1 MSNKFSLKIF
11 DLFWLGDEKDYHE
24 DFCLHGRVQAIIGDE
39 ILDDGLNDDL
49 DEWTVSAGAFRMLQ
63 SIYSDHYSGKEE
75 HLLPCCGHFMFINDK
90 MDELAILGCPN
101 GIDWNIKHIGND
113 VVLKSAKGTMVTLP
127 LEEYKGVKLGTMP
140 RRTLHKD
147 TKISLPWHFFLTGNA
162 LVKRST
168 LIEAGMFDENFTG
181 YGHEDIELGYR
192 IKKMGVPILYNY
204 KAVNYHWHFV
214 EFEEQLSKMHLAG
227 VSTVRFYN
235 KYKDWHI
242 KTILGMT
249 PFSLFFYGLFSQ
261 NGSVVKFCRKR
272 KDSSRLCKDI
282 ILQRSYVDGIK
293 SAMRDNG

>member
-127 LEEYKGVKLGTMP
+127 LEEYKGVIFDFADAIEDVYKKSAPKKL
-140 RRTLHKD
+140 
-147 TKISLPWHFFLTGNA
+147 
-162 LVKRST
+162 
-168 LIEAGMFDENFTG
+168 
-181 YGHEDIELGYR
+181 HEECEQ
-192 IKKMGVPILYNY
+192 
-204 KAVNYHWHFV
+204 KAY
-214 EFEEQLSKMHLAG
+214 E
-227 VSTVRFYN
+227 RFWQ
-235 KYKDWHI
+235 DWH
-242 KTILGMT
+242 KLR
-249 PFSLFFYGLFSQ
+249 
-261 NGSVVKFCRKR
+261 N
-272 KDSSRLCKDI
+272 
-282 ILQRSYVDGIK
+282 
-293 SAMRDNG
+293 N